1 MKQKMMDQLEQ
12 MEMHGKLSV
21 ERQLLDVLCRD
32 YTAVYFANLK
42 EDMAEPLKIALNAN
56 MTQIARIQ
64 VRKQIGYTENI
75 KNYCECYVKESQKKE
90 FLRVMD
96 NEYLLQE
103 LEKTERFVYRY
114 ESIPNKAGHRYFEV
128 QLMRVSESDFD
139 GNVMVAFHHIDD
151 IITKEQKYQ
160 LELEKT
166 AYSDAL
172 TQLGNRALFTRDL
185 ISLEQDQSASCVV
198 ADVNNLKPC
207 NDRYGHKAGDA
218 MLADAADCIQK
229 AFERIGTCYRI
240 GGDEFCVLIRD
251 GNEKEILGTIERL
264 QTLIADKNLY
274 RNMPL
279 SLACGYAVRENLN
292 ESMEQVFNRSDEM
305 MYDVKYRMK
314 KEFPVYSEE
323 RIKNYLNVLR
333 ILCKSTDSYLFLKD
347 IGRDENWFF
356 GNVNRDYDLL
366 EDGQEM
372 VSTAKMEKIV
382 YPADREMLQEDLQEI
397 SLGQKQIHDMNY
409 RWVNRRGE
417 IVWINCRG
425 TVINDDKGKPFVMI
439 GRVSDKA
446 LQYLYHPLTKL
457 FNKNKL
463 LMDLEN
469 QFLAKD
475 RGYFMLLGID
485 NLGSINLRHGR
496 NYGDEVIK
504 KCAQILEKKV
514 TLQNVW
520 HVESNCFAVYLDV
533 ETEEKVHEIYEEL
546 QHELTGL
553 CTTSA
558 GVVPNSKRMF
568 GDAYSLYACGEMTFE
583 KAKTSGA
590 RTIFFCSQEDLEE
603 RIRIGQFLEEM
614 QKSTQNNFEGF
625 YLYYQPQMKAGNYH
639 LFGAEALLRFRSK
652 IHGEVYPDQFIPLL
666 EQSKLINQVG
676 LWILEEALLQC
687 KKWRETVKNFHI
699 SVNFS
704 VVQLKEKNIAEK
716 VLEILEKTGLPGN
729 ALTIEITES
738 QQLHE
743 SRHFR
748 SIIRTWRSA
757 GIEVSIDDFGTGY
770 ASMSYLKE
778 LDINEIKIDRLF
790 VSGIEEATYNYRLIS
805 NMIEFAKSNAIRI
818 CCEGV
823 ETTREL
829 VVLETLSPTLIQ
841 GYLFSKPCES
851 DVFEHTFIDNTAEEY
866 KRKEEFVQKIYQDK
880 EKAHVV
886 YFNPKDILRENDL
899 GLWLIRL
906 NEKEQNFELHPD
918 ETMEHLMGLDRKY
931 MPQECYEF
939 WHSRIK
945 EEYHEYVWQ
954 NVQRMMA
961 ADKVVQLQYPWMHP
975 QLGEVMVQCSGKR
988 VEDSDGMVTLEGYHR
1003 IISNIEENFM

>member
-1 MKQKMMDQLEQ
+1 MMDQLEQ
-12 MEMHGKLSV
+12 MEMHRKLSA

-56 MTQIARIQ
+56 TTQIARIQ
-64 VRKQIGYTENI
+64 VRKQIGYTENV

-128 QLMRVSESDFD
+128 QVMRVSEPDFD

-185 ISLEQDQSASCVV
+185 ISLEEDQSASCVV

-264 QTLIADKNLY
+264 QTLIADKNLH

-356 GNVNRDYDLL
+356 GDVNRDYDLL

-496 NYGDEVIK
+496 SYGDEVIK

-568 GDAYSLYACGEMTFE
+568 GDAHSLYACGEMTFE

-590 RTIFFCSQEDLEE
+590 RTILFCSQEDLEE

-625 YLYYQPQMKAGNYH
+625 YLCYQPQMKAGNYH

-729 ALTIEITES
+729 VLTIEITES

-748 SIIRTWRSA
+748 SIIRTWRAA

-851 DVFEHTFIDNTAEEY
+851 DGFEHTFIDNTAEEY

-918 ETMEHLMGLDRKY
+918 ETMEHLLGLDRKY

>member
-1 MKQKMMDQLEQ
+1 MMDQLEQ
-12 MEMHGKLSV
+12 MEMHRKLSA

-56 MTQIARIQ
+56 ATQIARIQ
-64 VRKQIGYTENI
+64 VRKQIGYTQNV

-96 NEYLLQE
+96 NEHLLQE

-128 QLMRVSESDFD
+128 QVMRVSEPDFD

-151 IITKEQKYQ
+151 IITKEQKYE

-264 QTLIADKNLY
+264 QTLIADKNLH

-279 SLACGYAVRENLN
+279 SLACGYAVRENFN

-333 ILCKSTDSYLFLKD
+333 ILCKTTDSYLYLKD
-347 IGRDENWFF
+347 INRDENWFF
-356 GNVNRDYDLL
+356 GDVNRDYDLL
-366 EDGQEM
+366 DEGQEM
-372 VSTAKMEKIV
+372 ISTERMKEIV
-382 YPADREMLQEDLQEI
+382 YPADRARLQEDLQEI
-397 SLGQKQIHDMNY
+397 SEGKKQTHDMNY

-425 TVINDDKGKPFVMI
+425 TVIDDDKGKPFVMI

-446 LQYLYHPLTKL
+446 LQYLYHPMTKL

-463 LMDLEN
+463 FLDLEN
-469 QFLAKD
+469 EFLIRDK
-475 RGYFMLLGID
+475 GYFMLLGID
-485 NLGSINLRHGR
+485 DLGSINLRHGR
-496 NYGDEVIK
+496 NYGDDVIMQ
-504 KCAQILEKKV
+504 CAEILERKV
-514 TLQNVW
+514 SLQNVW
-520 HVESNCFAVYLDV
+520 HVESNCFALYLDV
-533 ETEEKVHEIYEEL
+533 ETEEEVHDIYDELLREMSKVCSI
-546 QHELTGL
+546 
-553 CTTSA
+553 SA
-558 GVVPNSKRMF
+558 GVVPNNRNMF
-568 GDAYSLYACGEMTFE
+568 GDAHSLYACGKTTFE
-583 KAKTSGA
+583 KAKSSGG
-590 RTIFFCSQEDLEE
+590 RTILFCSQEDMEE
-603 RIRIGQFLEEM
+603 RIKIGQFLEEM
-614 QKSTQNNFEGF
+614 QKSTQNGFEGF
-625 YLYYQPQMKAGNYH
+625 YLCYQPQIKAGNYH
-639 LFGAEALLRFRSK
+639 LFGAEALLRFRSQL
-652 IHGEVYPDQFIPLL
+652 HGEVYPDQFVPLL

-676 LWILEEALLQC
+676 MWILETALLQC
-687 KKWRETVKNFHI
+687 KKWRETVENFHI

-704 VVQLKEKNIAEK
+704 VVQLKEKNVAEK
-716 VLEILEKTGLPGN
+716 VLKVLEKTGLPGSV
-729 ALTIEITES
+729 LTIEITES
-738 QQLHE
+738 RQLHE
-743 SRHFR
+743 SQHFR
-748 SIIRTWRSA
+748 RIFKIWRDA
-757 GIEVSIDDFGTGY
+757 GIELSIDDFGTGY

-778 LDINEIKIDRLF
+778 LHINEIKIDRLF
-790 VSGIEEATYNYRLIS
+790 VRGIEEATYNYRLIS

-823 ETTREL
+823 ETTQEL
-829 VVLETLSPTLIQ
+829 VVLENLSPNLIQ
-841 GYLFSKPCES
+841 GYLFSKPCKT
-851 DVFEHTFIDNTAEEY
+851 DLFERTFIDNTAEEY
-866 KRKEEFVQKIYQDK
+866 KKKKDFVQKIYQYK
-880 EKAHVV
+880 EKAYVI
-886 YFNPKDILRENDL
+886 YFNVKDILRENDL
-899 GLWLIRL
+899 GLWLIRF
-906 NEKEQNFELHPD
+906 NEEERNYELHPD
-918 ETMEHLMGLDRKY
+918 ETMERIMGLDRKY

-945 EEYHEYVWQ
+945 EEYRDYVWQ
-954 NVQRMMA
+954 NVKRMMTA
-961 ADKVVQLQYPWMHP
+961 NKVVQLQYPWMHP